1 MFQCLFRREKE
12 RRENRTSIVKLGRTL
27 VPARCAVLWLVGR
40 HVLQERLVNGDAT
53 NTSLL
58 RIMVG

>member
-1 MFQCLFRREKE
+1 MFQCLFWREKE
-12 RRENRTSIVKLGRTL
+12 RRENRTSIVKLGRPFL
-27 VPARCAVLWLVGR
+27 PAVLCFGWWGR

-53 NTSLL
+53 TTSLL